1 MQPNEE
7 SSGTARRRFE
17 DEGGLLPDSGGVVK
31 NDVVVGD
38 GTGVNTCGLRQHQQQ
53 QQHSQRHRYR
63 EEQSQLQP
71 HYQQR
76 QEEELED
83 FLCFRGPPEQE
94 MVAQEMAHSYTQL
107 LHPGQEPQEFI
118 SLEELQPRI
127 HQEHHVHDN
136 HSQVVSTMSPTGAQL
151 YQHHHQQQ
159 QQRSYYNL
167 SAVQES
173 SCSTVY
179 FGDIGT
185 GSGVGEVTVASAGGG

>member
-1 MQPNEE
+1 MY
-7 SSGTARRRFE
+7 ALL
-17 DEGGLLPDSGGVVK
+17 DEGGLLPDSDGVVE

-38 GTGVNTCGLRQHQQQ
+38 GTSVNICGLHQQQQQQQQ
-53 QQHSQRHRYR
+53 QQHSLHHRYR
-63 EEQSQLQP
+63 QEQSQLQQ

-136 HSQVVSTMSPTGAQL
+136 RSQVVSTMSSTGVQL
-151 YQHHHQQQ
+151 YQHHQ

-167 SAVQES
+167 SAVQE
-173 SCSTVY
+173 
-179 FGDIGT
+179 
-185 GSGVGEVTVASAGGG
+185 